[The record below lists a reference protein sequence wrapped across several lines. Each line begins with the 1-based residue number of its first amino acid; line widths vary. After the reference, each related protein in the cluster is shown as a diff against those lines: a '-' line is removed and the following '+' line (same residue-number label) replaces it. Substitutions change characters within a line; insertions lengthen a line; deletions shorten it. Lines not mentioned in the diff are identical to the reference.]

1 MAATQFLVTGM
12 FRSGTTF
19 CARVLNANRHII
31 CASDPFA
38 PVFKAYRN
46 TFGQAVQSRFDKAS
60 PLHDYYFDAFQNA
73 LYQRMQ
79 ASSFDVALDRSTLSD
94 LVEVVRQ
101 HSTGYS
107 PLIHEHL
114 HLLRGNDFSEL
125 FRSGLRVI
133 EKAYP
138 KECGHAV
145 GFKEVWVD
153 EFAPHFLGLA
163 SNAKVIHVVRD
174 PRAVV
179 ASNYVSGARYP
190 LLFLA
195 RQWRKLAT
203 LALANAAS
211 SERVKIIKYEN
222 LVNDTGEVSLEICK
236 FLNVEFDAA
245 MTRIS
250 ELKDG
255 SNQPWHQNSSY
266 KDVGLGASGGAGEP
280 ASKGNERW
288 RTALPSEYVRMVEK
302 LCCFE
307 MKLFGYEFVTDA
319 AQQPLMTEGLIFAD
333 DSELLAEWV
342 KPYSG
347 YDYCREMLAENARYD
362 LIQSQTRVEVE
373 LERRLA
379 LVPRMYESLAF
390 GWQEPRGCNDLRAL
404 AKLSCQTDLN

>member
-1 MAATQFLVTGM
+1 MVATKFLVTGM

-19 CARVLNANRHII
+19 CARVLNANRYII

-38 PVFKAYRN
+38 PIFKAYRN
-46 TFGQAVQSRFDKAS
+46 TFGKAVQTGFDMAS
-60 PLHDYYFDAFQNA
+60 PLHDYYFDAFQND

-79 ASSFDVALDRSTLSD
+79 TSSFDVALDPTTLAS

-107 PLIHEHL
+107 PLIHDHL
-114 HLLRGNDFSEL
+114 HLLGGKDFSGL

-133 EKAYP
+133 ELAYP
-138 KECGHAV
+138 KERHQAV

-153 EFAPHFLGLA
+153 EFAGHFLALDDV
-163 SNAKVIHVVRD
+163 AKVIHVVRD

-203 LALANAAS
+203 LAFANAAS
-211 SERVKIIKYEN
+211 SPRVKIIRYED
-222 LVNDTGEVSLEICK
+222 LVGRLGETALEVCN
-236 FLNVEFDAA
+236 FLDVEFDEA

-255 SNQPWHQNSSY
+255 GNQPWHQNSSY
-266 KDVGLGASGGAGEP
+266 KDVALSAQDSTTDLIAE
-280 ASKGNERW
+280 KNERW
-288 RTALPSEYVRMVEK
+288 RAALPSEYVRLVEK

-307 MKLFGYEFVTDA
+307 MKAFGYEFVTDA
-319 AQQPLMTEGLIFAD
+319 AQKPHMTEGLLFAD
-333 DSELLAEWV
+333 EPAMLADWV

-347 YDYCREMLAENARYD
+347 YDYFREMLAENTRYD
-362 LIQSQTRVEVE
+362 LIRSQTQVD
-373 LERRLA
+373 A
-379 LVPRMYESLAF
+379 
-390 GWQEPRGCNDLRAL
+390 AL
-404 AKLSCQTDLN
+404 AKRLTLVPEMYKQLVSSWAVQFGLCHPL

>member
-1 MAATQFLVTGM
+1 MAAAQFLVTGM

-38 PVFKAYRN
+38 PIFKAYRN
-46 TFGQAVQSRFDKAS
+46 TFGQAAQPGFDTAS
-60 PLHDYYFDAFQNA
+60 PLHDYYFDAFQNG

-79 ASSFDVALDRSTLSD
+79 ASSFDVALDPSMLAD

-107 PLIHEHL
+107 PLIHGHL
-114 HLLRGNDFSEL
+114 HLLGGKDFSGL

-133 EKAYP
+133 EMAYP
-138 KECGHAV
+138 KEQHQAV

-153 EFAPHFLGLA
+153 EFAPHFLGL
-163 SNAKVIHVVRD
+163 SSGAKVIHVVRD

-203 LALANAAS
+203 LAWANAAAS
-211 SERVKIIKYEN
+211 DRVKIIKYED
-222 LVNDTGEVSLEICK
+222 LVNQPAETALEICK
-236 FLNVEFDAA
+236 FLGVEFDEA

-255 SNQPWHQNSSY
+255 GNQPWHQNSSY
-266 KDVGLGASGGAGEP
+266 KDAGPGAQGPAADP
-280 ASKGNERW
+280 ASKKNERW
-288 RTALPSEYVRMVEK
+288 RAALPGEYVRLVEK

-307 MKLFGYEFVTDA
+307 MSLLGYEFVTDA
-319 AQQPLMTEGLIFAD
+319 AQQPLKTEGLLFAD
-333 DSELLAEWV
+333 EPEFFADWV

-362 LIQSQTRVEVE
+362 LIRSQTPVDAE
-373 LERRLA
+373 LEKRLA
-379 LVPRMYESLAF
+379 LVPQMY
-390 GWQEPRGCNDLRAL
+390 
-404 AKLSCQTDLN
+404 AKLASGGAGQPVSGSPR